1 MRLATWGA
9 VTGASVF
16 DVAEKGKLATS
27 DAYEDHFM
35 LPHSRIL
42 LITSQRCALLQVNEY
57 IAHHQPAMRTAA
69 GK

>member
-35 LPHSRIL
+35 LPHNRIL
-42 LITSQRCALLQVNEY
+42 LITSQRCALLQGGGPV
-57 IAHHQPAMRTAA
+57 ATAVA
-69 GK
+69 GVE